1 MGFLDRIGNWLQ
13 TTGRKVFDGVR
24 GGISTGFH
32 AVQNISHK
40 VGQVANGIDNFLT
53 QAKSIPVVGELANA
67 LQNHPY
73 YTMAKEG
80 INTAN
85 QAIDKAGNIG
95 SEVNKILDSAL
106 PKQ

>member
-1 MGFLDRIGNWLQ
+1 MGFLDKVGNWFQ

-24 GGISTGFH
+24 GGISTGYH

-73 YTMAKEG
+73 YQMAKEG

-85 QAIDKAGNIG
+85 NAIDKAGNIG

-106 PKQ
+106 PK